1 MGRRLIGGVMSS
13 DFWSEDCPQRGAFL
27 GHAHEPDCI
36 DTHRPSHLSDQCC
49 YCLQRAADWIP
60 PALGWRLGQRPS
72 IAGSERAAA
81 RQPWEAWVEAV
92 RQAATDMHAQP
103 RSLLHEPAIASGLLG
118 DGELSERDRRRL
130 EFYVCYLRGWSRGQD
145 GPSALDSH

>member
-1 MGRRLIGGVMSS
+1 MSS
-13 DFWSEDCPQRGAFL
+13 EFWSEDCPQRGAFL
-27 GHAHEPDCI
+27 GHTHEPDCI

-49 YCLQRAADWIP
+49 YCLSRAADFVP
-60 PALGWRLGQRPS
+60 PALGWRSGQRRWL
-72 IAGSERAAA
+72 AGAERAAA
-81 RQPWEAWVEAV
+81 RQPWEAWIEAQ
-92 RQAATDMHAQP
+92 RQAAADMHAQP
-103 RSLLHEPAIASGLLG
+103 RSPLHEPAIASGHWG